1 MKRFVSLF
9 TLLLVLALIVAA
21 APAALA
27 GNDAYV
33 GNWSGT
39 WSCAGSGCEK
49 TGGTMHGN
57 ITQKGNE
64 YGGQFTLEN
73 TVAGTISGPVQAWD
87 RGGLNG
93 RIDTSAGSIGF
104 FGKVNGNT
112 LEGTFE
118 SQGMGNGSF
127 RLTRQ

>member
-1 MKRFVSLF
+1 MKKFILPFS
-9 TLLLVLALIVAA
+9 LLLALALMLAA
-21 APAALA
+21 APAAMA
-27 GNDAYV
+27 DDDPYV

-39 WSCAGSGCEK
+39 WTCAGSGCEK

-57 ITQKGNE
+57 ITKNGSE
-64 YGGQFTLEN
+64 YGGQFTMEN
-73 TVAGTISGPVQAWD
+73 TLAGTISGPLQAWD

-104 FGKVNGNT
+104 LGKVNGNT
-112 LEGTFE
+112 FEGTFE

-127 RLTRQ
+127 RLNRQ